1 MTMTP
6 TKFSTMPS
14 RTMVWIEKRPVAKVM
29 TLGGVATGNIKAQ
42 EALMAA
48 GIINKAG
55 SVPAPIAAAAK
66 IGISSVVVA
75 MLLVTSVKKVTA
87 KQIVAII
94 NIRGSLDNCS
104 KDSPILA
111 LNPDCLLYTSDAA
124 DE

>member
-55 SVPAPIAAAAK
+55 SVPAPIAP
-66 IGISSVVVA
+66 G
-75 MLLVTSVKKVTA
+75 
-87 KQIVAII
+87 
-94 NIRGSLDNCS
+94 
-104 KDSPILA
+104 PH
-111 LNPDCLLYTSDAA
+111 
-124 DE
+124 